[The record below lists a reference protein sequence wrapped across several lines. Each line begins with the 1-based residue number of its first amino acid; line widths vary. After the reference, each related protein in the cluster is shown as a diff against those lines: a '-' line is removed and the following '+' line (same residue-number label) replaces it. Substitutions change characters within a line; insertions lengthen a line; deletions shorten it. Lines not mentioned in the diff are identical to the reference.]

1 MKYYPDKAKV
11 TYKSK
16 YGKEVAE
23 FSCLEWIAALV
34 SHIPDKGGQ
43 TLRYYGHYS
52 NATRGRLKKE
62 KGQPEYYI
70 IEDDNPGGL
79 NRSWARLIQKIY
91 EIDPLI
97 CTRCGKKMKI
107 IAFIEDYKIVK
118 KILDYVGI
126 YEFERKRPPPKIENS
141 PDEFDDYIKDDYI
154 YCDHVC

>member
-1 MKYYPDKAKV
+1 MKYYPDKTKV

-16 YGKEVAE
+16 HGQDVAE
-23 FSCLEWIAALV
+23 FDPLEWMAALI

-43 TLRYYGHYS
+43 TVSYYGVYS
-52 NATRGRLKKE
+52 NVTRGRLKKE
-62 KGQPEYYI
+62 KVESEFHI
-70 IEDDNPGGL
+70 IEDECPGRL

-91 EIDPLI
+91 EVDPLL
-97 CTRCGKKMKI
+97 CPRCGKKMRI

-126 YEFERKRPPPKIENS
+126 YEFSKKRAPPNINTS
-141 PDEFDDYIKDDYI
+141 PDEFDDYIRDDYI